1 LLATTYVVVFLATA
15 DVELVVFE
23 EVFVVVLLT
32 KSGTTVTFV

>member
-1 LLATTYVVVFLATA
+1 MLATTYVVVFLATA